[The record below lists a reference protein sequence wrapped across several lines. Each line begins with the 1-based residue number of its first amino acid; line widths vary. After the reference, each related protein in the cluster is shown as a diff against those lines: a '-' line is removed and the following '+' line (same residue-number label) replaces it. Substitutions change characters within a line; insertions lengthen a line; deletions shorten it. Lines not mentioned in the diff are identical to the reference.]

1 MHFYYDYIFHGMLT
15 RITGMLSS
23 CNRSSYVSG
32 MQYASNKIIDIYK
45 SFAMTICNIFA
56 IYI

>member
-45 SFAMTICNIFA
+45 
-56 IYI
+56 